1 MKRALVLSAG
11 GMYGAYQAGVWK
23 VLSQTFQPDIIV
35 GASIGAMNAWAI
47 AGGCT
52 PDALIDRWM
61 NLEPLARFRW
71 RFPTQLLD
79 GMVDSAALVELVK
92 QIHVEY
98 EPQLEIGVVATDLLR
113 LRPVV
118 FTGAEVTWQ
127 HLAASTA
134 IPGIFSQHRISN
146 RVYSDGGLL
155 DAVPIWAAA
164 EKGAQY
170 ILAVNVLPELP
181 NAAIRQAAKLLRKV
195 MRFRQ

>member
-1 MKRALVLSAG
+1 M
-11 GMYGAYQAGVWK
+11 
-23 VLSQTFQPDIIV
+23 
-35 GASIGAMNAWAI
+35 
-47 AGGCT
+47 
-52 PDALIDRWM
+52 
-61 NLEPLARFRW
+61 
-71 RFPTQLLD
+71 
-79 GMVDSAALVELVK
+79 K

-164 EKGAQY
+164 EMGAQY

-195 MRFRQ
+195 MRFRPSLPESVVVHRITAPCLGSVRDALYWKRDNVVRWVEAGEKDAAEQVNQVRTLSQPEIPLDSDWSPARY